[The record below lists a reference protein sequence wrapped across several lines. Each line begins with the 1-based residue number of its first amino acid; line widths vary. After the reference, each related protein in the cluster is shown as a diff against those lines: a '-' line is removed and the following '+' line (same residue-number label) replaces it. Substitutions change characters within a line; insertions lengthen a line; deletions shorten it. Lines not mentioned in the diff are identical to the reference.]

1 MAGTHLYP
9 VHSVITFEQRTLRMA
24 QQPLLVWFTGLSG
37 SGKSTLAVQLEQRL
51 FERGF
56 KVFFLDGDALRTG
69 LNHDLDFSEQGRSEN
84 IRRSAEVCKILL
96 DSGLVVISAFISP
109 LHKDRET
116 VKQIVGPL
124 RYFEVY
130 VQAPL
135 EVCEARDVKGLY
147 KKARSGEIKNFTG
160 IDAPYQ
166 EPTSPNLVIQ
176 TAQQSVDESVNVLL
190 NAILPKISL

>member
-1 MAGTHLYP
+1 
-9 VHSVITFEQRTLRMA
+9 MA

-176 TAQQSVDESVNVLL
+176 TTQQSVDESVNVLL

>member
-9 VHSVITFEQRTLRMA
+9 VHSVITSEQRTLRMA